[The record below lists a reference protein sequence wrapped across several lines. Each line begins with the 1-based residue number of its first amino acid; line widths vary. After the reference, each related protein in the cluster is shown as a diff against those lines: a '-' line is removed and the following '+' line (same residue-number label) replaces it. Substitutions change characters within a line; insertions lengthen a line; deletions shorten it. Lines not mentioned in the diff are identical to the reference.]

1 MKRQI
6 GLALI
11 GCLLLGG
18 LGACD
23 KDKDIEPPAKLVP
36 FKSEWAVKSAWNLHV
51 GGKDQKLRLGLAPM
65 IVDDVVYS
73 AGADGAVVAVQLK
86 SGKVLWR
93 EMTRLPL
100 SGGPGVGA
108 GLVVVGAA
116 DGRLLALNL
125 KTGKPVWKALI
136 NGEILAP
143 PLVTPQRVVVRTTDS
158 RVHAFETN
166 SGSVAWVNEE
176 VMPRLTLRGLSKP
189 LLVNDMVIVGFD
201 NGKITAYGLVTGDLL
216 WNATVSPSQGKT
228 ELDRLVDFDGEMAQS
243 GRDLY
248 VAGFQGRVAMLAIDS
263 GQTWWAHDASSVR
276 GVGLTDSNVLVMT
289 DAEGDLVGMKPK
301 DGTATWTQK
310 ALRRRNLT
318 SPAAQGGAVVVA
330 DFEGVVHWID
340 SSDGHLLA
348 RQTTSK
354 KKQIRATPAVS
365 GDWVVVQNEAGT
377 LYAFKTQA
385 LK

>member
-1 MKRQI
+1 MKWI
-6 GLALI
+6 GLISVLS
-11 GCLLLGG
+11 LLA

-36 FKSEWAVKSAWNLHV
+36 FKSEWAIKSAWNLHV
-51 GGKDQKLRLGLAPM
+51 GGKDEHLRLGLAPV
-65 IVDDVVYS
+65 IVDNVVY
-73 AGADGAVVAVQLK
+73 AAATDGSVVAVQLA

-93 EMTRLPL
+93 VQTRLPL

-108 GLVVVGAA
+108 GLVVVGSS
-116 DGRLLALNL
+116 DGQLWALDE
-125 KTGKPVWKALI
+125 KTGAARWKTAV

-143 PLVTPQRVVVRTTDS
+143 ALVTAQRVVVRTTDS
-158 RVHAFETN
+158 RVHAYDAQT
-166 SGSVAWVNEE
+166 GATAWVNEE

-189 LLVNDMVIVGFD
+189 VLVNDMVIIGFD
-201 NGKITAYGLVTGDLL
+201 SGKIAAYSLLNGDLL
-216 WNATVSPSQGKT
+216 WNTVVSPSKGKT

-243 GRDLY
+243 GHELY
-248 VAGFQGRVAMLAIDS
+248 VAGFQGRVAMLAVDS

-276 GVGLTDSNVLVMT
+276 GVGLLESTALVMT
-289 DAEGDLVGMKPK
+289 DAEGDVVGMKPK
-301 DGTATWTQK
+301 DGTTLWTQK

-318 SPAAQGGAVVVA
+318 SPVLQDHAFVVA
-330 DFEGVVHWID
+330 DFEGVVHWLD

-348 RQTTSK
+348 RQTTAK
-354 KKQIRATPAVS
+354 KKPIRATPAVS
-365 GDWVVVQNEAGT
+365 GPWVVVQNEAGS